1 MECNCRD
8 LGRHFKF
15 QQERYSPGY
24 YHSGVVEKDLRRLIV
39 RNPDALRDESNMAKL
54 LLDQLKS

>member
-24 YHSGVVEKDLRRLIV
+24 YQ
-39 RNPDALRDESNMAKL
+39 ALNFQINATKFRGNITTATIISVKG
-54 LLDQLKS
+54 